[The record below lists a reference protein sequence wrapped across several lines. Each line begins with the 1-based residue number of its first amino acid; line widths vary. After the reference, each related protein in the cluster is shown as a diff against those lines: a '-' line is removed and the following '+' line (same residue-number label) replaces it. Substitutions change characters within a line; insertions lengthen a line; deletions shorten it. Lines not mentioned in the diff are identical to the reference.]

1 LIFNIVRVFHS
12 CLDNYLCYN
21 KNRDMDEKDFLEQ
34 LDKRFEALATK
45 EDLKQF
51 ATKEDLQRVKK
62 GVEVIKTEVFVM
74 KEEWGEKIDNIEK
87 RVNEVYN
94 LADEIKKGIEKREQ
108 EFYSREAQ
116 VGRKL
121 KILGEKAGIDISKI
135 E

>member
-1 LIFNIVRVFHS
+1 
-12 CLDNYLCYN
+12 
-21 KNRDMDEKDFLEQ
+21 MDEKDFLEQ